1 MALDELFKT
10 FEFLKKRIE
19 EHREYLCQDE
29 TRTRQVLIDPLLKEL
44 GWDVGDPSAVE
55 LEYQIEKPFRSKGV
69 AKPDY
74 ALMQKGKPV
83 AVVEAKRLDS
93 RTLDDATEQVHT
105 YAYNVVI
112 PYGVAT
118 DGDEWRL
125 IDVQKLVRPEE
136 KVTKLFRVS
145 TDDASTCAL
154 RSLALWRPNL
164 CADDGPADAL
174 EPMLFESPAATST
187 PAEMATADAESQVT
201 AADGADAP
209 RRGGW
214 HPVVGD
220 FPKGLPTSVR
230 FGEATPTEWETW
242 RQFLT
247 DVAMYLVSSGSIRA
261 ADLPVSFT
269 RGPNC
274 VISDEPVHLDGSR
287 FTDPVRLQADM
298 WLEAHGNRDTRLGRS
313 RWLLKT
319 YLSNPE
325 SVQFCFD

>member
-19 EHREYLCQDE
+19 EHREYLSQDE

-44 GWDVGDPSAVE
+44 GWDVGDPGLVE

-74 ALMQKGKPV
+74 ALMQEGKPT
-83 AVVEAKRLDS
+83 AVVEAKRLDG
-93 RTLDDATEQVHT
+93 RMLDDATEQVHT
-105 YAYNVVI
+105 YAYNEVI

-118 DGDEWRL
+118 DGDEWRI

-154 RSLALWRPNL
+154 RSLALWRPNI
-164 CADDGPADAL
+164 CADEGPVEAEGPVLDVIGRNGPVVCPGIQDAN
-174 EPMLFESPAATST
+174 PDDPSDS
-187 PAEMATADAESQVT
+187 
-201 AADGADAP
+201 
-209 RRGGW
+209 GW

-220 FPKGLPTSVR
+220 FPKRLPTSVR
-230 FGEATPTEWETW
+230 FGESAPTKWVSW
-242 RQFLT
+242 KQLYS
-247 DVAMYLVSSGSIRA
+247 DVAEYILSSSGDRLPAPPIKVTKGKKCAINDKPEHPDGTPFRA
-261 ADLPVSFT
+261 RVELSQ
-269 RGPNC
+269 G
-274 VISDEPVHLDGSR
+274 
-287 FTDPVRLQADM
+287 M
-298 WLEAHGNRDTRLGRS
+298 WLEAFGNRDMRLDYSRRLLTR
-313 RWLLKT
+313 
-319 YLSNPE
+319 YHNDPE

>member
-1 MALDELFKT
+1 MALDELFET
-10 FEFLKKRIE
+10 FEFLKKQIE
-19 EHREYLCQDE
+19 EHREYLKQDE

-105 YAYNVVI
+105 YAYNEVI

-154 RSLALWRPNL
+154 RSLALWRPNI
-164 CADDGPADAL
+164 CAEDGPVPASAPLVEADGQTGPSFCPGSQDEASDQSGDSQWVPLTTVSHDGPTPTRIRFDDGSVSDITSWRRLYYQVAKHLVDIGKVNGQLQIEGLSRDVITTQPVFDSDPDHVSREEVGKGLWLEMTRQPQQAVSRSKRILKAL
-174 EPMLFESPAATST
+174 GLDP
-187 PAEMATADAESQVT
+187 ATAQ
-201 AADGADAP
+201 
-209 RRGGW
+209 
-214 HPVVGD
+214 
-220 FPKGLPTSVR
+220 
-230 FGEATPTEWETW
+230 
-242 RQFLT
+242 
-247 DVAMYLVSSGSIRA
+247 
-261 ADLPVSFT
+261 VSF
-269 RGPNC
+269 
-274 VISDEPVHLDGSR
+274 D
-287 FTDPVRLQADM
+287 
-298 WLEAHGNRDTRLGRS
+298 
-313 RWLLKT
+313 
-319 YLSNPE
+319 
-325 SVQFCFD
+325 

>member
-10 FEFLKKRIE
+10 FEFLKKQIE
-19 EHREYLCQDE
+19 EHREYLKQDE

-74 ALMQKGKPV
+74 ALMQKGKPA

-105 YAYNVVI
+105 YAYNEVI

-154 RSLALWRPNL
+154 RSLALWRPNI
-164 CADDGPADAL
+164 CAEDGPVDAVGPVLDDLRRTGPIVCPGNQDDDSEHEGDTDWHPFATVNHEGPKPTHIRFDDGGGL
-174 EPMLFESPAATST
+174 ELPSWRRLYPTVVRHLCDIGRVSQAFRFE
-187 PAEMATADAESQVT
+187 
-201 AADGADAP
+201 
-209 RRGGW
+209 
-214 HPVVGD
+214 
-220 FPKGLPTSVR
+220 
-230 FGEATPTEWETW
+230 
-242 RQFLT
+242 
-247 DVAMYLVSSGSIRA
+247 
-261 ADLPVSFT
+261 
-269 RGPNC
+269 
-274 VISDEPVHLDGSR
+274 
-287 FTDPVRLQADM
+287 
-298 WLEAHGNRDTRLGRS
+298 GRS
-313 RWLLKT
+313 RDTISTQRTYDSDPAYVEREEVGKSLWLELTRTPQDALK
-319 YLSNPE
+319 LSKRILE
-325 SVQFCFD
+325 EFGIDLATVQVRYD